1 MRRALVALLL
11 LSSCSGG
18 GGSAR
23 TELVYWSAANVQ
35 EVELAEK
42 LTEIWNEGHPQVR
55 VVHLPIPESRSSE
68 EVLLAAVAARTTP
81 DVCSAIWPGVVEQFV
96 RAGAL
101 VRLDTFPDFF
111 RVMESRMGR
120 KVLEQ
125 YRSSDGGFYQVPW
138 KTNPILIEYNKK
150 LFEEAGI
157 ERPPR
162 TYSEFLKAG
171 EKVTKDL
178 DGDGMPDRWMMFVST
193 DVRWWQRF
201 FDFYAFY
208 IAASGGRTLL
218 EGGKV
223 NFEDSAAV
231 QVFRFFREGFERGI
245 FPRSGFQVDAF
256 LGGLVAAQVTG
267 PWSIPYLEKYKP
279 EGFHYDF
286 MEVPVPDGYEGPV
299 YTYGDPKNIVIFST
313 CRRTHEAWEF
323 VKYLI
328 SDEADRMLLEVT
340 NQLPIRR
347 DLLEDPKFSDYFGKN
362 PMMVKFARQVP
373 YTRGVDLVPE
383 LKEIFDAIS
392 MEFEATCIYGRK
404 SPEEG
409 IRDAAERCREILME

>member
-1 MRRALVALLL
+1 MRSAIVALLVL
-11 LSSCSGG
+11 SCSGG
-18 GGSAR
+18 GGSGR

-35 EVELAEK
+35 EVELAER
-42 LTEIWNEGHPQVR
+42 LTEAWNEEHPR
-55 VVHLPIPESRSSE
+55 VPVLHQPIPESRSSE
-68 EVLLAAVAARTTP
+68 EVLLAAVVAKTTP
-81 DVCSAIWPGVVEQFV
+81 DVCSAIWPGIVEQFV

-111 RVMESRMGR
+111 QIMESRTGG
-120 KVLEQ
+120 KLLEQ

-138 KTNPILIEYNKK
+138 KTNPILIEYNKE

-171 EKVTKDL
+171 ERITRDT

-201 FDFYAFY
+201 FDFYTFY

-218 EGGKV
+218 EGGRV
-223 NFEDSAAV
+223 SFEDSAAV
-231 QVFRFFREGFERGI
+231 LVFRFFREGFERGI

-267 PWSIPYLEKYKP
+267 PWSIPYIEKYKP
-279 EGFHYDF
+279 EGFQYDF
-286 MEVPVPDGYEGPV
+286 MEVPVPDGHEGPI

-313 CRRTHEAWEF
+313 CRHPGRAWEF

-328 SDEADRMLLEVT
+328 SDKADSMLLDIT
-340 NQLPIRR
+340 NQLPIRK
-347 DLLEDPKFSDYFGKN
+347 DLLSKFPDYFGRN
-362 PMMVKFARQVP
+362 PKMVKFARQVP
-373 YTRGVDLVPE
+373 YTRGVDLVSE

-392 MEFEATCIYGRK
+392 MEFEAACIYGRK

-409 IRDAAERCREILME
+409 IRDAAERCRQILME

>member
-18 GGSAR
+18 GGSGR

-96 RAGAL
+96 RARAL

-138 KTNPILIEYNKK
+138 KTNPILIGYNKK

-201 FDFYAFY
+201 FDFYTFY

-218 EGGKV
+218 EGRKV
-223 NFEDSAAV
+223 SFEDSAAV
-231 QVFRFFREGFERGI
+231 QVFRFFREGFE
-245 FPRSGFQVDAF
+245 
-256 LGGLVAAQVTG
+256 
-267 PWSIPYLEKYKP
+267 
-279 EGFHYDF
+279 
-286 MEVPVPDGYEGPV
+286 
-299 YTYGDPKNIVIFST
+299 
-313 CRRTHEAWEF
+313 
-323 VKYLI
+323 
-328 SDEADRMLLEVT
+328 
-340 NQLPIRR
+340 
-347 DLLEDPKFSDYFGKN
+347 
-362 PMMVKFARQVP
+362 
-373 YTRGVDLVPE
+373 
-383 LKEIFDAIS
+383 
-392 MEFEATCIYGRK
+392 
-404 SPEEG
+404 
-409 IRDAAERCREILME
+409 

>member
-1 MRRALVALLL
+1 MKRALVALLA
-11 LSSCSGG
+11 LSSCSSG
-18 GGSAR
+18 GGSGRA
-23 TELVYWSAANVQ
+23 ELVYWSAANVQ

-42 LTEIWNEGHPQVR
+42 LTEMWNEGHPQIH

-81 DVCSAIWPGVVEQFV
+81 DICSVIWPGVVEQFV

-111 RVMESRMGR
+111 SVMESRVGR
-120 KVLEQ
+120 KILEQ

-138 KTNPILIEYNKK
+138 KTNPILIEYNKE

-178 DGDGMPDRWMMFVST
+178 DGDGIPDRWMMFVST

-218 EGGKV
+218 EGGEV
-223 NFEDSAAV
+223 DFEDSAAV

-256 LGGLVAAQVTG
+256 LGGFVAAQVTG

-279 EGFHYDF
+279 EGFRYDF
-286 MEVPVPDGYEGPV
+286 MEIPVPDGYEGPV

-313 CRRTHEAWEF
+313 CGHPRRAWEF

-347 DLLEDPKFSDYFGKN
+347 NLLEDPKFSDYFKKN

-373 YTRGVDLVPE
+373 HTRGVDLVPE

-392 MEFEATCIYGRK
+392 MEFEATCIYSRK

-409 IRDAAERCREILME
+409 IRDAAERCRQILME